1 MTIAVTGAT
10 GHLGRLAV
18 EALLERG
25 VAAADIVALGRD
37 TARLDD
43 LAARGVQVRRA
54 DYDDPASL
62 TAALAGVDR
71 LLLVSGTAF
80 GRRVA
85 QHSAV
90 IEAAREAGVGLVV
103 YTSSPNAD
111 TASYTIAQEHRGT
124 EQALAASGVP
134 HVVLRNGWYLENY
147 TAQLPV
153 YLEHGIVGA
162 AGDGRIS
169 AASRAELAEAAAV
182 VLTGEGYAG
191 QVLDLGGPAFTLAEL
206 AAEVSAASG
215 REVTYTDL
223 PQEQLVEVLVGAGV
237 PAPMAGALADSDAD
251 AAHGA
256 LFLEPT
262 DLEKLLG
269 RPATTMP
276 EAVRSAL

>member
-10 GHLGRLAV
+10 GHLGRLTV

-25 VAAADIVALGRD
+25 VAAADVVALGRD
-37 TARLDD
+37 TAKLDD

-54 DYDDPASL
+54 DYDDPTSL
-62 TAALAGVDR
+62 ATALAGVDR
-71 LLLVSGTAF
+71 LLLVSGTDL

-85 QHSAV
+85 QHTAV
-90 IEAAREAGVGLVV
+90 IEAARDAGVELLA

-111 TASYTIAQEHRGT
+111 TASYSIAQEHRGT
-124 EQALAASGVP
+124 EEALAGSGVP

-162 AGDGRIS
+162 AGDGRIA
-169 AASRAELAEAAAV
+169 AASRAELAEAAAA

-251 AAHGA
+251 AARGA

-276 EAVRSAL
+276 EAVRAAL